1 HAWVFGSARV
11 FGSALVYDTAQV
23 FESINTTPE
32 VQSTDEAVALR
43 TCSRCYGRFNETSDN
58 FSQSG
63 TRWNA
68 WCRACM
74 LTYARERRAATPR
87 VTRTPANRTFGVEIE
102 FHGSQET
109 LARAMREVGLTCEVE
124 SYNHTIYRNGEWKVI
139 GDASVAN
146 GGELVSPVLRGRTG
160 FAAIRKACQALR
172 AAGCTVS
179 TATGLHVHHG
189 VSDLTVSAFK
199 LLAHNW
205 YDTQSA
211 VDQMVSAS
219 RRGRSTYTGPLR
231 RDDLASLDCITSM
244 TARTNNGARQITD
257 YMNRYRA
264 LNFNAYA
271 KYGTVEVRQHQ
282 GTTNADKIVNWIKFG
297 QAAIAAAVAG

>member
-1 HAWVFGSARV
+1 
-11 FGSALVYDTAQV
+11 
-23 FESINTTPE
+23 
-32 VQSTDEAVALR
+32 
-43 TCSRCYGRFNETSDN
+43 
-58 FSQSG
+58 
-63 TRWNA
+63 
-68 WCRACM
+68 
-74 LTYARERRAATPR
+74 
-87 VTRTPANRTFGVEIE
+87 
-102 FHGSQET
+102 
-109 LARAMREVGLTCEVE
+109 MRNVGLTCEVE
-124 SYNHTIYRNGEWKVI
+124 SYNHTTYRNGEWKVI

-231 RDDLASLDCITSM
+231 RDDLESLDCITSM

-257 YMNRYRA
+257 YMDRYRA

-297 QAAIAAAVAG
+297 QAAIAAAVAGTVCEATTGSDLLAQLAEQGHLAADVAEFLNGRIAELSRAYGQDSESVDEPESDDDEDDDESLCMCADCVRYRDDRYASAA